1 MTDKLTPA
9 EKSKLYRERNPE
21 RFRDSLKRYW
31 AKKKTCECGAV
42 ITNKIYPSHKRT
54 NKHISKM
61 KLIEYEKLLEN
72 MRKQPNKQEEEQGE
86 QE

>member
-1 MTDKLTPA
+1 MTDKLTNA
-9 EKSKLYRERNPE
+9 EKAKLYRERNPE

-31 AKKKTCECGAV
+31 AKKKTCECGCV

-61 KLIEYEKLLEN
+61 KIIEYEKLLEN
-72 MRKQPNKQEEEQGE
+72 VRKVPIKEEEPE
-86 QE
+86 KSP